1 MKINLVSDVT
11 YYPVRSR
18 QMNKPNENQSVNS
31 KQQAE
36 SATRFDKILM
46 DKLSSNEASAIRK
59 LFGDFKTDMRADK
72 GVNSNQSDNNRE
84 AVTRGRFVDITV

>member
-1 MKINLVSDVT
+1 MKINLVSDAT

-18 QMNKPNENQSVNS
+18 QMNKTNENQAANS

-36 SATRFDKILM
+36 SVTRFDKILM
-46 DKLSSNEASAIRK
+46 DKLSPGEASAIRK
-59 LFGDFKTDMRADK
+59 LFGDFKTDMRVGK
-72 GVNSNQSDNNRE
+72 GVNSNQSDNNRG